1 MFRPTSSLLAR
12 TRADPRSENDL
23 AERERLSRP
32 FFAMGQRPANGS
44 AVWLFVATAATL
56 LLNGVPLDAAST
68 SAGVRLRHQ
77 AKPGSLAIYD
87 VRVEM
92 ASRPV
97 VQPTAIAEQHR
108 FSARLTRVLLKD
120 RRVGM
125 AMGVQMLEL
134 LDEPATDSRPA
145 TPSSP
150 RTPAPGARRES
161 SGLKNKP
168 SPSAV
173 APDPPA
179 ASRPAS
185 RPVTTQP
192 VSPLAPSPA
201 RVLLS
206 TMVVAPRHAEYLLPA
221 ATTSMKKLMW
231 PLVQVATWP
240 EDPVVV
246 GQTWERDV
254 PWVAASCRQRVR
266 VEKIE
271 SVKSDTRVTLLM
283 NTTVDVKDAGASD
296 TPLSAQTRLIWS
308 AQDQEMISLVSEG
321 ASRQPSS
328 EGGTLVTLRISYQ
341 RTTRRQMPPVRQTLE
356 RQAVLHLVQAIMAY
370 QRGDADAASAAAK
383 SCVRRWPTSYWRP
396 LADDLVRRIDAEQ
409 QARTP
414 LSIEELKTTL
424 GQLLGMLN
432 EAEANSDESLTA
444 WCGVS
449 FHRYT
454 QINGPELRRLLED
467 RSSESRGLACLAFA
481 FGTAP
486 AEVGLIERH
495 SDDPEVQVRR
505 LCFRALAL
513 RGSPITDGQRLLA
526 GVKDKD
532 TVVRRWACEALGSC
546 TTRASEAYAT
556 ARATLLERLVDE
568 SSSVSLA
575 AAKALV
581 KVGTMADVEQIR
593 QMAGKD
599 SRFDV
604 RSALIEILQAAERKA
619 ENEATPDPRTE
630 TAPAN

>member
-1 MFRPTSSLLAR
+1 
-12 TRADPRSENDL
+12 
-23 AERERLSRP
+23 
-32 FFAMGQRPANGS
+32 MGQRPANGS

>member
-1 MFRPTSSLLAR
+1 
-12 TRADPRSENDL
+12 
-23 AERERLSRP
+23 
-32 FFAMGQRPANGS
+32 MGQRPANGS
-44 AVWLFVATAATL
+44 VVRLFIATAAAL
-56 LLNGVPLDAAST
+56 LLNGVPLDAASP

-97 VQPTAIAEQHR
+97 VQPQVVAEQQS
-108 FSARLTRVLLKD
+108 FSAKLTRVLLKD

-145 TPSSP
+145 TPNAP
-150 RTPAPGARRES
+150 RTPTPDARPES
-161 SGLKNKP
+161 SGSRNKP

-173 APDPPA
+173 GLDPPA
-179 ASRPAS
+179 ASKPAAARPM
-185 RPVTTQP
+185 TTQP

-254 PWVAASCRQRVR
+254 PWVAAGCRQRVR

-271 SVKSDTRVTLLM
+271 SVKNETRVTLLM
-283 NTTVDVKDAGASD
+283 NTTVDAKDAGASD
-296 TPLSAQTRLIWS
+296 SPLSAQTRLIWS
-308 AQDQEMISLVSEG
+308 AQDQELISLVGEG

-328 EGGTLVTLRISYQ
+328 EGGRLVTLRISYQ
-341 RTTRRQMPPVRQTLE
+341 RTTRRQLPPVRQTLE
-356 RQAVLHLVQAIMAY
+356 RQAVIHLVQAIMAY
-370 QRGDADAASAAAK
+370 QRGDADGASVAAK

-409 QARTP
+409 QARKP

-424 GQLLGMLN
+424 GQLLSMLN

-454 QINGPELRRLLED
+454 QINGPELRRLLGD
-467 RSSESRGLACLAFA
+467 RSPESRGLACLAFA

-526 GVKDKD
+526 GVKDED
-532 TVVRRWACEALGSC
+532 TVVRRWACEALGFC
-546 TTRASEAYAT
+546 TTRASEVYAT
-556 ARATLLERLVDE
+556 ARAALLERLVDE

-575 AAKALV
+575 AARALV
-581 KVGTMADVEQIR
+581 KVGTPADVTQIR

-599 SRFDV
+599 SRLDV
-604 RSALIEILQAAERKA
+604 RSGLIEILQAAERKA